1 LCWDQ
6 NKLSPM
12 FRDVSPRVLRLYS
25 QSDCQQDTEKI
36 ENFKAVL
43 SPFLATRMPSTP
55 GSKVAREYIIQ
66 FLENLGWSI
75 ELDEFTQDTIIG
87 EKTFVNI
94 IATYHPDSPR
104 RLVLAAHYDTKI
116 TPEGF
121 IGAIDSAVPCA
132 MILNLA
138 TRLNGLMQSFKG
150 TPELTLQLIFF
161 DGEEAF
167 KTWTDTDSLYGSRH
181 LASLW
186 NSTSYTVKP
195 NLGFCQRKDRTELD
209 RIDSF
214 VLLDL
219 IGAKNPKFWHFSELE
234 GSLYDSMRFS
244 EDKMRLTRPGCKLDR
259 VMGSESRTNPLEKS
273 IQDDHIPFL
282 KLGIRRILH
291 LIAAP
296 FPAVWHTL
304 NDNEENLDY
313 PTILYVEDLV
323 LYFTLQYL
331 S

>member
-1 LCWDQ
+1 
-6 NKLSPM
+6 
-12 FRDVSPRVLRLYS
+12 LYS
-25 QSDCQQDTEKI
+25 QSNCQKDTEKI
-36 ENFKAVL
+36 ENFKGVL
-43 SPFLATRMPSTP
+43 SPLLATRVPSTP
-55 GSKVAREYIIQ
+55 GSKVARDYIVQ

-132 MILNLA
+132 MLLNIA
-138 TRLNGLMQSFKG
+138 TKLNGLLQSFKK

-195 NLGFCQRKDRTELD
+195 NLGFCQRKSRTELD

-219 IGAKNPKFWHFSELE
+219 IGAKSPKFWHYSDFE
-234 GSLYDSMRFS
+234 GSLYDLMRFS
-244 EDKMRLTRPGCKLDR
+244 EDKMRLTRPGCNLDK
-259 VMGSESRTNPLEKS
+259 VMASKSGRPSRQRS

-282 KLGIRRILH
+282 KLGISRILH

-304 NDNEENLDY
+304 DDNDENLDF

-323 LYFTLQYL
+323 LYLTLQYL
-331 S
+331 T